1 MPNYLLEIG
10 TEELPADQVPEAQ
23 NRLKSLISEAL
34 EQANFSFDELTTY
47 GTPRRIAC
55 IVKGLDAVQA
65 TTTKKVKGP
74 PVKSSFDPQGKPL
87 AAALG
92 FAQKQGVEIDK
103 LDREEIAGV
112 SYLVANLT
120 IEGRP
125 AKYVLADLMPK
136 VIEQIS
142 GERLM
147 RWGDSDFKFSRPIRW
162 LVSLLDKEEVK
173 FSIDGIHSGQET
185 FGHRILAPGAVKV
198 QTPESYVE
206 DLRKVFV
213 LADPTERKS
222 VIERSVQKEAESVS
236 GTPRQLAGSL
246 LEEVV
251 NITEWPCAV
260 LGQFADEYLDLPDTL
275 IETVMV
281 HHQRYFPVEAKTD
294 RENRKNKLLPY
305 FISVANNDREN
316 AKPQIKLG
324 NERVLRARLADG
336 RFFYFDDQKTKLSQR
351 KEALSQLTYHE
362 GLGSYFEKQDRL
374 REAARRLAD
383 ELKLEAKL
391 AVCLERTLELCK
403 LDLVSNLVRELP
415 ELQGHVGSWYAQLE
429 GEPPE
434 VVAAIASHYSPRST
448 DDQLPADTVGKMAAA
463 IDKLDNLV
471 AIFATGKRPSG
482 SSDPYILRR
491 QAQGLVDILMDGLPD
506 FRISITSLS
515 QYQLSLLTPRLNAN
529 KRWSDGQSAQKGIV
543 DLRDFLL
550 QRIKL
555 KLLDRGFKR
564 EVIEAALSSSD
575 ALNDLPDLVARIE
588 CLEKLLNAQGGVD
601 LIRGGVRIGNILT
614 AESPLTVRPELF
626 SEKAETELW
635 ESYNSDLVKAWQK
648 GDEFR
653 APKSAA
659 EYAQLIAILQKLAPL
674 VDSLFDKVMI
684 NDPEKSKRDNRHAL
698 LKNLDRYF
706 RTVGDFPK
714 LQPLLV

>member
-23 NRLKSLISEAL
+23 NRLKKLISEAL
-34 EQANFSFDELTTY
+34 EQANISFDELTTY

-55 IVKGLDAVQA
+55 IVKGIDAVQA

-74 PVKSSFDPQGKPL
+74 PVNSSFDPQGKPL
-87 AAALG
+87 ASALG

-125 AKYVLADLMPK
+125 AKHVLADLMPK

-173 FSIDGIHSGQET
+173 FSIGGIPSGQET

-198 QTPESYVE
+198 QAPDTYVE

-213 LADPTERKS
+213 LADPTERKT
-222 VIERSVQKEAESVS
+222 VIERSVQKAADAVS

-246 LEEVV
+246 LEEVI

-281 HHQRYFPVEAKTD
+281 HHQRYFPVEANSD
-294 RENRKNKLLPY
+294 REHRKSKLLPY
-305 FISVANNDREN
+305 FISVANNDRDN

-362 GLGSYFEKQDRL
+362 GLGSYSEKQERL
-374 REAARRLAD
+374 TQAARKLAD
-383 ELKLEAKL
+383 ELQLEAKL
-391 AVCLERTLELCK
+391 AICLERTLELCK

-434 VVAAIASHYSPRST
+434 VVAALASHYSPRST

-506 FRISITSLS
+506 FRISITNLAK
-515 QYQLSLLTPRLNAN
+515 YQLSLLTPRLNAN
-529 KRWSDGQSAQKGIV
+529 KRWSDGQSAQKGIA

-550 QRIKL
+550 QRVKL

-564 EVIEAALSSSD
+564 EVIEAALSSGD

-588 CLEKLLNAQGGVD
+588 CLERLLNAQGGVD

-614 AESPLTVRPELF
+614 AESPATVRPELF
-626 SEKAETELW
+626 SEKAESELW
-635 ESYNSDLVKAWQK
+635 ESFNNDLVKVWQK

-653 APKSAA
+653 APKSAE

-674 VDSLFDKVMI
+674 VDSLFDKVMV
-684 NDPEKSKRDNRHAL
+684 NCPEKSKRDNRHAL

>member
-614 AESPLTVRPELF
+614 AESPSTVRPELF

>member
-23 NRLKSLISEAL
+23 SRLKLLISEAL
-34 EQANFSFDELTTY
+34 EQAQLSFDNLTTY

-55 IVKGLDAVQA
+55 IVNGLDAVQA

-87 AAALG
+87 PPALG
-92 FAQKQGVEIDK
+92 FAQKQGIEIGK
-103 LDREEIAGV
+103 LDQEEIAGV
-112 SYLVANLT
+112 GYLVANLT

-125 AKYVLADLMPK
+125 AKTVLAELVPK

-173 FSIDGIHSGQET
+173 FSVGGIPSGQTT
-185 FGHRILAPGAVKV
+185 FGHRILAPGAVTV
-198 QTPESYVE
+198 QGPETYVE
-206 DLRKVFV
+206 ELRKAFV
-213 LADPTERKS
+213 LADPNERKQ
-222 VIERSVQKEAESVS
+222 VIERSVQTEAASVS
-236 GTPRQLAGSL
+236 GSPRQLSGSL

-281 HHQRYFPVEAKTD
+281 HHQRYFPVESKAD
-294 RENRKNKLLPY
+294 QQNLSNKLLPY
-305 FISVANNDREN
+305 FISVANNDRDN

-336 RFFYFDDQKTKLSQR
+336 RFFYFDDQKTKLVQR
-351 KEALSQLTYHE
+351 KEALSQLTFHE
-362 GLGSYFEKQDRL
+362 GLGSYVEKQERMTQ
-374 REAARRLAD
+374 AARKLAD

-391 AVCLERTLELCK
+391 AICLERTLELCK

-415 ELQGHVGSWYAQLE
+415 ELQGHVGSWYARLE

-448 DDQLPADTVGKMAAA
+448 EDDIPSDAIGKMAA
-463 IDKLDNLV
+463 IVDKLDNLV

-491 QAQGLVDILMDGLPD
+491 QAQGLVDILIDGLPN
-506 FRISITSLS
+506 FRISITNLS
-515 QYQLSLLTPRLNAN
+515 QTLLGLLTAKLNAN
-529 KRWSDGQSAQKGIV
+529 KRWSDGQSAQKGIA

-550 QRIKL
+550 QRVKL

-564 EVIEAALSSSD
+564 EVVDAALLSRD
-575 ALNDLPDLVARIE
+575 ALNDLPDLVTRLE
-588 CLEKLLNAQGGVD
+588 CLEKLLAADSGLD
-601 LIRGGVRIGNILT
+601 LIRVGVRVGNILT
-614 AESPLTVRPELF
+614 AESPSTVRAELF
-626 SEKAETELW
+626 EDEAETELW
-635 ESYNSDLVKAWQK
+635 DAFNGCLVKNWQQT
-648 GDEFR
+648 DEFR
-653 APKSAA
+653 IAKSAE
-659 EYAQLIAILQKLAPL
+659 EYAQLVVLLQKVSPL
-674 VDSLFDKVMI
+674 VDNLFDKVMV
-684 NDPEKSKRDNRHAL
+684 NDPNQSKRDNRHAL
-698 LKNLDRYF
+698 LKNLDRYY
-706 RTVGDFPK
+706 RSIADFPK
-714 LQPLLV
+714 LQPLLT